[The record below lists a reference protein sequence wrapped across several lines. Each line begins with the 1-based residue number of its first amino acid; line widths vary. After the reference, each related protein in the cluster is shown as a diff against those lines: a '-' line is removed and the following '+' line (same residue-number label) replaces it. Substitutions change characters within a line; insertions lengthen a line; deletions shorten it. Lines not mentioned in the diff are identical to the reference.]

1 MKLDDQFSLVRR
13 SLSRY
18 PLRTT
23 LTVLGMIIG
32 VASVIVMTSLGLG
45 TRMQVQA
52 DIERLGTNLL
62 TVQPVTR
69 STDSLRSSDAG
80 RHQLTDDD
88 ADALAREVA
97 GIRYVVPVVNGTVR
111 LVYGSNNWQTT
122 VIGTHPDY
130 VPARDWQTGKGRN
143 FTMHDV
149 VGSSKV
155 VLVGKTVAEK
165 LSPLRPLIGQIVRI
179 DDVPFRVIGV
189 LAEEGQSFGGQDQDN
204 LIVAPITTVKARLLG
219 GYYREN
225 RSAADYLLVKNES
238 AEQLM
243 STQSAIQKILRDRHR
258 IRPGAKD
265 DFQVRDPVAV
275 LSANKSASETLT
287 LFLACIAAISLLVGG
302 ISIMNIM
309 LVSVAE
315 RSREIGIRIAVGA
328 TRGDVRAQFLAES
341 AGVAL
346 VGGAIGA
353 ALGAAAVLLFNE
365 IIGWPAIFSGW
376 VCIGAVSFSVVVG
389 LLSGVYP
396 ALRASAMDPIDA
408 IREQ

>member
-1 MKLDDQFSLVRR
+1 MKLSDQFSLVRR

-32 VASVIVMTSLGLG
+32 VASVIAMTSLGLG
-45 TRMQVQA
+45 TRAQIEA
-52 DIERLGTNLL
+52 DIGRLGTNLL
-62 TVQPVTR
+62 TVLPIKRATG
-69 STDSLRSSDAG
+69 SLRGSDTG

-88 ADALAREVA
+88 AKALAREVA
-97 GIRYVVPVVNGTVR
+97 DIRYVVPVVNGTVR
-111 LVYGSNNWQTT
+111 LVFGSNNWQTT

-130 VPARDWQTGKGRN
+130 VPARDWRTEIGRN
-143 FTMHDV
+143 FTLHDV

-155 VLVGKTVAEK
+155 VLVGRTVAEK
-165 LSPLRPLIGQIVRI
+165 LSPLKPLLGQIVRI
-179 DDVPFRVIGV
+179 DYVPFRVICV
-189 LAEEGQSFGGQDQDN
+189 LAEKGQSFGGQDQDN

-225 RSAADYLLVKNES
+225 RSAADYLLVKNARADRLIPS
-238 AEQLM
+238 
-243 STQSAIQKILRDRHR
+243 QSAIQKILRDRHR
-258 IRPGAKD
+258 IRAGAED

-275 LSANKSASETLT
+275 LSANKSASESLT
-287 LFLACIAAISLLVGG
+287 IFLACIAAISLLVGG

-328 TRGDVRAQFLAES
+328 TRGDVRTQFLAES

-346 VGGAIGA
+346 VGGTIGA
-353 ALGAAAVLLFNE
+353 VFGAAAVLVFNG
-365 IIGWPAIFSGW
+365 IIGWPAIISGW
-376 VCIGAVSFSVVVG
+376 VCLGALSFSVIVG
-389 LLSGVYP
+389 LLSGLYP
-396 ALRASAMDPIDA
+396 AFRASAMDPIDA